1 MLKFLFKVIGW
12 LMSALLMI
20 IIITAIL
27 VIAYVTLNIIGLIM
41 SVMGILVFIWVLKN
55 WLIGE

>member
-12 LMSALLMI
+12 LTSALLMTI
-20 IIITAIL
+20 IIAAIL
-27 VIAYVTLNIIGLIM
+27 VVAYVTLNIIGLIM

-55 WLIGE
+55 WLIG

>member
-20 IIITAIL
+20 IVITTIL

-41 SVMGILVFIWVLKN
+41 SVAGILVFLWVLKN
-55 WLIGE
+55 WLIV

>member
-1 MLKFLFKVIGW
+1 MLKILFKVIGW

-27 VIAYVTLNIIGLIM
+27 VIAYVTLNIIGLVM
-41 SVMGILVFIWVLKN
+41 SVMGILVFLWVLKN
-55 WLIGE
+55 WLVG

>member
-1 MLKFLFKVIGW
+1 MLKLLFKVIGW

-27 VIAYVTLNIIGLIM
+27 VIAYVTLNIIGLVM
-41 SVMGILVFIWVLKN
+41 SVMGILIFIWVLKN
-55 WLIGE
+55 WLIG

>member
-1 MLKFLFKVIGW
+1 MLKLLFKVIGW

-27 VIAYVTLNIIGLIM
+27 VIVYVTLNIIGLIM

>member
-1 MLKFLFKVIGW
+1 MLKLLFKVIGW

-27 VIAYVTLNIIGLIM
+27 VIAYVTLNIIVLIM

>member
-1 MLKFLFKVIGW
+1 MLKLLFKVIGW

-41 SVMGILVFIWVLKN
+41 SVMGILVFLWVLKN
-55 WLIGE
+55 WLIG

>member
-12 LMSALLMI
+12 LMSALLMTI
-20 IIITAIL
+20 IIAVIL
-27 VIAYVTLNIIGLIM
+27 VVAYVTLNIIGLIM

-55 WLIGE
+55 WLIG

>member
-20 IIITAIL
+20 IVITTIL

-41 SVMGILVFIWVLKN
+41 SVAGILVFLWVLKN
-55 WLIGE
+55 WLIG

>member
-1 MLKFLFKVIGW
+1 MLKLLFKVIGW

-20 IIITAIL
+20 LIITAII

-55 WLIGE
+55 WLIG

>member
-12 LMSALLMI
+12 LTSALLMTI
-20 IIITAIL
+20 IIAAIL

-55 WLIGE
+55 WLIG

>member
-1 MLKFLFKVIGW
+1 MLKLLFKVIGW
-12 LMSALLMI
+12 LMSALLMTI
-20 IIITAIL
+20 IIAAIL

-55 WLIGE
+55 WLIG

>member
-12 LMSALLMI
+12 LTSALLMTI
-20 IIITAIL
+20 IIAAIL

-55 WLIGE
+55 WLVG

>member
-1 MLKFLFKVIGW
+1 MLKLLFKIIGW

-27 VIAYVTLNIIGLIM
+27 VIAYVTLNIIGLVM
-41 SVMGILVFIWVLKN
+41 SVMGILVFLWVLKN
-55 WLIGE
+55 WLIG

>member
-1 MLKFLFKVIGW
+1 MIKLLFKIIGW

-27 VIAYVTLNIIGLIM
+27 VIAYVTLNIIGLVM
-41 SVMGILVFIWVLKN
+41 SVMGILVFLWVLKN
-55 WLIGE
+55 WLVG

>member
-12 LMSALLMI
+12 LMSALLMTI
-20 IIITAIL
+20 VIAVIL
-27 VIAYVTLNIIGLIM
+27 VVAYVTLNIIGLIM

-55 WLIGE
+55 WLIG

>member
-1 MLKFLFKVIGW
+1 MLKLLFKVIGW

>member
-1 MLKFLFKVIGW
+1 MLKLLFKVIGW
-12 LMSALLMI
+12 LMSALLMT

-55 WLIGE
+55 WLIG

>member
-1 MLKFLFKVIGW
+1 MLKLLFKIIGW

-27 VIAYVTLNIIGLIM
+27 VIAYVTLNIIGLVM
-41 SVMGILVFIWVLKN
+41 SVMGILVFLWVLKN
-55 WLIGE
+55 WLVG

>member
-1 MLKFLFKVIGW
+1 MLKLLFKVIGW

-27 VIAYVTLNIIGLIM
+27 VIAYVTLNIIGLVM
-41 SVMGILVFIWVLKN
+41 SVMGILVFLWVLKN
-55 WLIGE
+55 WLIG

>member
-1 MLKFLFKVIGW
+1 MLKLLFKVIGW

-41 SVMGILVFIWVLKN
+41 SVAGILVFLWVLKN
-55 WLIGE
+55 WLIG

>member
-1 MLKFLFKVIGW
+1 MLKLLFKVIGW

-20 IIITAIL
+20 LIITAII

-41 SVMGILVFIWVLKN
+41 SVMGILVFLWVLKN
-55 WLIGE
+55 WLIG